1 MDFFRLC
8 RMYIMHFKDKERTV
22 KLDSSEEY
30 YYVIRFNKKEG
41 LLSMFFKT
49 MALIEYAEK
58 KGYIP
63 YIDMKKFPSMYTDSN
78 SINAWEY
85 FFTQIKGVT
94 ETMVYNRNHIISGW
108 QRGGGYKQF
117 HDAKLFG
124 PYFAKNYLRNK
135 EKKEFIFSHVDFS
148 EQIDKMLNEEY
159 AELPNLNNMLGVYI
173 RGTDYIAKKP
183 SGHPIQPSV
192 EDIMIKCDEF
202 INKYS
207 EIKGVYLVTED
218 INYYKK
224 LKERYGEK
232 LYISYRDN
240 FVDQYDYKSEKL
252 LYQVYDKN
260 DVKKTGQEYLCKIIL
275 LSKCGYLVSSL
286 TNGSVCALAFNG
298 DEYKDKFI
306 FDLGLYS

>member
-108 QRGGGYKQF
+108 QRGGGINSF
-117 HDAKLFG
+117 TMR
-124 PYFAKNYLRNK
+124 NYLDRISQK
-135 EKKEFIFSHVDFS
+135 TI
-148 EQIDKMLNEEY
+148 
-159 AELPNLNNMLGVYI
+159 
-173 RGTDYIAKKP
+173 
-183 SGHPIQPSV
+183 
-192 EDIMIKCDEF
+192 C
-202 INKYS
+202 
-207 EIKGVYLVTED
+207 EIKR
-218 INYYKK
+218 KK
-224 LKERYGEK
+224 N
-232 LYISYRDN
+232 LYFRM
-240 FVDQYDYKSEKL
+240 
-252 LYQVYDKN
+252 
-260 DVKKTGQEYLCKIIL
+260 
-275 LSKCGYLVSSL
+275 
-286 TNGSVCALAFNG
+286 
-298 DEYKDKFI
+298 
-306 FDLGLYS
+306 